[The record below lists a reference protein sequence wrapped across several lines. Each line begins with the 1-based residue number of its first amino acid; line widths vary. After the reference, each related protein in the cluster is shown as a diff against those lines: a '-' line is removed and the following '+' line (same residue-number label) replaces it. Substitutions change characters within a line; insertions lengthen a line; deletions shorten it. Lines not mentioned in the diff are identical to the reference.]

1 MVAQWNRQ
9 CLAAP
14 ISNPKHNFNAY
25 LSFELG
31 CEKNEN
37 KQKEAGIGPS
47 FNLSSKFYVVR
58 VSENRLW
65 NSTQRNSGQ
74 IKIISQRL
82 VCPLNEGSLNEFQYL
97 RSFTKF

>member
-14 ISNPKHNFNAY
+14 NSNPKHNFYAY

-47 FNLSSKFYVVR
+47 FNLSSNFMLYQ
-58 VSENRLW
+58 LA
-65 NSTQRNSGQ
+65 
-74 IKIISQRL
+74 KIDCGIQPKGIQAKSKLFRKDW
-82 VCPLNEGSLNEFQYL
+82 FAH
-97 RSFTKF
+97 